1 MGVDREMTQ
10 HPGLYAVPDPD
21 QPAPAL
27 GGGNGR
33 YDDHERR
40 LRRLEEA
47 ITRIET
53 RMEHFA
59 TREFIYKAILTG
71 LISGLGLAAAI
82 TVAIT
87 RLLP

>member
-1 MGVDREMTQ
+1 MTQ
-10 HPGLYAVPDPD
+10 PHGLHVVPDPD
-21 QPAPAL
+21 QPAPAP

-47 ITRIET
+47 IIRIET
-53 RMEHFA
+53 RMENVA

-71 LISGLGLAAAI
+71 LISGLGVAAGL